1 MRIVDFYVDRS
12 EIKIIPLSDWHIGSP
27 QCDEVLIKQVCDY
40 IESHDDVYCILNG
53 DLVDNN
59 LRNSVG
65 NVFDQTMSP
74 LDQVVRAAYYLQGI
88 AKKGKIINMTSGN
101 HEDRGDKEGLSPS
114 QLLLAKLMQYDPS
127 LNERYCEDGAYTFLT
142 LCREANKKH
151 KLTFTIFNLHGNG
164 GGSKIGAKITRLD
177 DMANIIPAHIYI
189 RSHTHQP
196 ETHRGLM
203 MSVSLNNHTV
213 REEPC
218 VFINCNAY
226 LKYGGYGAKGG
237 MKPLSR
243 AIPVIT
249 LKMKRKQKQNKQEKA
264 DNLYRYI
271 DCQLMESL
279 ED

>member
-1 MRIVDFYVDRS
+1 MKIVDFYVEAE
-12 EIKIIPLSDWHIGSP
+12 EIKVIPLSDWHIGSP
-27 QCDEVLIKQVCDY
+27 QCDEVLIRQVCEY
-40 IESHDDVYCILNG
+40 VEQHDDVYVILNG

-74 LDQVVRAAYYLQGI
+74 LEQVNRAAYYLQNI
-88 AKKGKIINMTSGN
+88 AKQKKIINMTSGN

-114 QLLLAKLMQYDPS
+114 QLLLAKLMQYDPT
-127 LNERYCEDGAYTFLT
+127 LNERYCEDGAYTFVT
-142 LCREANKKH
+142 LSRGGNKKH
-151 KLTFTIFNLHGNG
+151 RLTFTIFNLHGNG
-164 GGSKIGAKITRLD
+164 NGSRIGAKISRLD

-189 RSHTHQP
+189 RSHTHLP
-196 ETHRGLM
+196 ETHRGVM
-203 MSVSLNNHTV
+203 MSVNINNHTV

-218 VFINCNAY
+218 VFVNTNAY
-226 LKYGGYGAKGG
+226 LKYGGYGAKAG
-237 MKPLSR
+237 MKPTSR

-249 LKMKRKQKQNKQEKA
+249 LKVKRKVRNSKNEKA

-271 DCQLMESL
+271 DCQLVESL